1 MNQDH
6 QENQEA
12 VPPKHLDQAL
22 HDLYLAHERGEPD
35 FVPRLNG
42 WRSLAPFKEL
52 VTLGEAKSVQRT
64 PYNSYR
70 ITLLGMVVARRTM
83 EENAA

>member
-1 MNQDH
+1 MSHDV
-6 QENQEA
+6 

-22 HDLYLAHERGEPD
+22 HDLYLSRERGEAD

-52 VTLGEAKSVQRT
+52 ITLGEAKSVQRT

-70 ITLLGMVVARRTM
+70 ITLLGMVVARRTL